1 MEKRIRMAMIL
12 AVILIL
18 IIISFITGAAV
29 RNAKIK
35 PEKKDTGY
43 TLSVVTTFAGN
54 DGNSQTYADAVAMW
68 EKETGN
74 MVRDMSSQSDETFK
88 TRVINDF
95 QTGSEPDVLFFFTGA
110 DADNFVSAGKVVSLE
125 EIREEYPDFADN
137 IDENKVPTSRVDEKI
152 YAIPVNGYWEA
163 LYVNRS
169 VLQDVGIEVPGEDY
183 SWKNFISDCAKIKR
197 AGYTPIAVSIGSIP
211 HYWWEYCI
219 FNHTGVENHMTI
231 PDTTTDEIGRDW
243 VEGIRNIKA
252 LYDLGYFPDN
262 TTSATDD
269 DTFMMFMRGEAA
281 FLLDGS
287 WKLGTIVTECQA
299 NPNDPGS
306 LDEKKLENF
315 TVTFVPGTE
324 ARSATDL
331 IGGTSMGYYIT
342 RKAWNDPEARE
353 AAISFV
359 SYMTS
364 DDIIQG
370 FAQYTSDVLKKKH
383 LENMSNYNSLEQD
396 AIIMLRKAS
405 SLTPAVQD
413 TFTGECRKSTFDGMS
428 DIVKGR
434 RMVTAAVEEGLKIYR
449 EEQK

>member
-1 MEKRIRMAMIL
+1 MEKKIRVAMIL
-12 AVILIL
+12 AVILIFT
-18 IIISFITGAAV
+18 IIGVITGSAV
-29 RNAKIK
+29 RSAKIK
-35 PEKKDTGY
+35 PEKKDTGHV
-43 TLSVVTTFAGN
+43 LSVITTFAGN
-54 DGNSQTYADAVAMW
+54 DGNSQTYADAVAAW

-74 MVRDMSSQSDETFK
+74 TVRDMSSQSDETFK

-110 DADNFVSAGKVVSLE
+110 DADSFIDAEKVVSLD
-125 EIREEYPDFADN
+125 EIREVYPDFAEN
-137 IDENKVPTSRVDEKI
+137 IDEKKVPTSMVDDNI

-163 LYVNRS
+163 LYVNKS
-169 VLQDVGIEVPGEDY
+169 VLEEVGLEVPGEDY

-219 FNHTGVENHMTI
+219 FNHTGVEKHMTI
-231 PDTTTDEIGRDW
+231 PESTSDEIGKDW
-243 VEGIRNIKA
+243 VDGIRNIKA
-252 LYDLGYFPDN
+252 LYDLGYFPSN

-306 LDEKKLENF
+306 LDEEKLAEF

-324 ARSATDL
+324 ARSATDM

-342 RKAWNDPEARE
+342 RKAWEDPKARDV
-353 AAISFV
+353 AVSFV

-364 DDIIQG
+364 DEIIQG

-396 AIIMLRKAS
+396 AIKMLRKS
-405 SLTPAVQD
+405 TSLTPAVQD
-413 TFTGECRKSTFDGMS
+413 TFKGACRKSTFDGMT

-434 RMVTAAVEEGLKIYR
+434 RMVTAAVEEGLKVYR
-449 EEQK
+449 EELK